1 MRYLYSL
8 NKHALF
14 IVNKYIFRNTRCMH
28 LENNSYFCKIEL
40 HSAYSQVDMVQR
52 KVQTDK

>member
-1 MRYLYSL
+1 MRHLYDL
-8 NKHALF
+8 DKHALF
-14 IVNKYIFRNTRCMH
+14 IVNKYIFRKALYMH